1 MIVGIFN
8 RGRNIANSI
17 LDHMEELWNPAL
29 RTVEKDVKL
38 QMDVLEAHGGKM
50 EAVIWVTAES

>member
-50 EAVIWVTAES
+50 EAVI